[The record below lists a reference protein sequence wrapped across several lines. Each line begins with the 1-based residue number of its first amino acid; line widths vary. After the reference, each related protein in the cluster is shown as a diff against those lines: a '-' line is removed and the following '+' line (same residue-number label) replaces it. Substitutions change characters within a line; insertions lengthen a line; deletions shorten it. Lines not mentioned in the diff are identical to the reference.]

1 MQGRLRKTN
10 LRAAAAIVVVLV
22 VNVVVKVEEGW
33 WWRTNVTDKDRDR
46 KSVV

>member
-33 WWRTNVTDKDRDR
+33 WWRTNVTDKDRGIIQQH
-46 KSVV
+46 